1 MSETSDK
8 NISVE
13 SENNPEKTSDTA
25 RDYGGKLCESDDCKI
40 CECRESCESGEVCK
54 GDGGEICENNLYSYE
69 TNDYAEELKKTGA
82 IAFVP
87 SGVSMWPTLKNRGQT
102 VIVTAKKERLKRYD
116 VALFV
121 RRDGKYVLHR
131 VMEPKEGFYIIC
143 GDSQFVTENV
153 KEEQV
158 IGVMEGFYRGKRYIS
173 CSDEDYKKEV
183 EEWFAKKTRRKIKLK
198 VFYFFRGVRG
208 KLGAA
213 ARKLGLRK
221 KKEKV

>member
-1 MSETSDK
+1 MSESPNEPILNNRENPWENSQDTPRENSPENLQANPQDTPCENSCESSQKAPSVSFAADNPSGRFSDK
-8 NISVE
+8 N
-13 SENNPEKTSDTA
+13 
-25 RDYGGKLCESDDCKI
+25 
-40 CECRESCESGEVCK
+40 
-54 GDGGEICENNLYSYE
+54 
-69 TNDYAEELKKTGA
+69 DYAAELQKTGA

-116 VALFV
+116 VALFI

-131 VMEPKEGFYIIC
+131 VMEPKEGGYIIC

-158 IGVMEGFYRGKRYIS
+158 IGVMEGFYRGKKYIS
-173 CSDEDYKKEV
+173 CEDEAYKKEV

-221 KKEKV
+221 NKEKV

>member
-1 MSETSDK
+1 
-8 NISVE
+8 
-13 SENNPEKTSDTA
+13 
-25 RDYGGKLCESDDCKI
+25 
-40 CECRESCESGEVCK
+40 
-54 GDGGEICENNLYSYE
+54 
-69 TNDYAEELKKTGA
+69 
-82 IAFVP
+82 
-87 SGVSMWPTLKNRGQT
+87 MWPTLKNRGQT

-116 VALFV
+116 VALFI

-131 VMEPKEGFYIIC
+131 VMEQKEGGYIIC

-158 IGVMEGFYRGKRYIS
+158 IGVMEGFYRGKKYIS
-173 CSDEDYKKEV
+173 CEDEAYKKEV

-221 KKEKV
+221 NKEKI